1 MTMNRVPEPELM
13 DDPAQ
18 ARAYANADFSEP
30 HQAFIDRFAERFPQH
45 HSQHVLDL
53 GCGAA
58 DITVRFARAHP
69 HCELVGVDGSEAMLT
84 LGHALVR
91 QAKLE
96 KRIRFLQVRLPHT
109 HALGAD
115 FDTVISNSLLHHLA
129 DPLVLWRAVARHAQ
143 AGTAVFVTDLLRP
156 DSRAVAEALINEYAL
171 TEPEILRRDFFNSL
185 LAAYRPEEIER
196 QLVQAALPLK
206 VEVVSD
212 RHVVIYGQVE

>member
-1 MTMNRVPEPELM
+1 MDRVPEPELM

-18 ARAYANADFSEP
+18 ARAYAEADFSEP
-30 HQAFIDRFAERFPQH
+30 HQAFIDRFAECFPAYDPRD
-45 HSQHVLDL
+45 VLDF

-58 DITVRFARAHP
+58 DITVRFARAYRE
-69 HCELVGVDGSEAMLT
+69 CEVVGVDGSEAMLT
-84 LGHALVR
+84 LARAAVR

-115 FDTVISNSLLHHLA
+115 FGTVISNSLLHHLA
-129 DPLVLWRAVARHAQ
+129 DPLALWHAVARHAQ
-143 AGTAVFVTDLLRP
+143 SGAAVFVTDLLRP
-156 DSRAVAEALINEYAL
+156 DSRAAAEALINEYAL

-185 LAAYRPEEIER
+185 LAAYRPEEIEH
-196 QLVQAALPLK
+196 QLARAASPLK

-212 RHVVIYGQVE
+212 RHIVIHGQLT